1 MVDLELL
8 SRVGLSQY
16 ERLTL
21 IGILSAGVT
30 DASRLCTDGDIP
42 NSKVYLATEKLER
55 LGLISIQR
63 SRPKLFA
70 ALSSETVIA
79 RLSELA
85 RQNADDFSTRV
96 RDDLT
101 RLLEDHMEG
110 IKPRPGLADVVL
122 GGNLHV
128 KRHLALLAAAQKE
141 IVSYMEEPDL
151 RVIRKATRADFN
163 VLRRVRKSLDSSG
176 ASHRI
181 VFGFNH
187 RDAPAL
193 LAFLQDFRQE
203 LKLATGVRYSGVL
216 GHPFHVIDGKQ
227 VILSLDHPLVSD
239 RRIAS
244 FMLEDAEIAGRLLD
258 GFEVLWDKA
267 MKSLTEVQVHPAARK

>member
-1 MVDLELL
+1 MELL

-30 DASRLCTDGDIP
+30 DASRLCADGDIP
-42 NSKVYLATEKLER
+42 DSKVYLATEKLER
-55 LGLISIQR
+55 LSLISIQR

-85 RQNADDFSTRV
+85 RKNADEFATKV
-96 RDDLT
+96 RSDLAK
-101 RLLEDHMEG
+101 LLEEHGEG
-110 IKPRPGLADVVL
+110 VKPRPGLADVVL
-122 GGNLHV
+122 GSNLHV
-128 KRHLALLAAAQKE
+128 KRHLALLATAQKE

-163 VLRRVRKSLDSSG
+163 VLRRIRKSLDASG
-176 ASHRI
+176 ATHRI

-187 RDAPAL
+187 RDAPSL

-216 GHPFHVIDGKQ
+216 GHPFHVIDGRMI
-227 VILSLDHPLVSD
+227 ILSLDHPLVAD

-244 FMLEDAEIAGRLLD
+244 FMLEDPEMAGKLMD
-258 GFEVLWDKA
+258 GFQALWDKA
-267 MKSLTEVQVHPAARK
+267 MKSLTEIHVHPGARM